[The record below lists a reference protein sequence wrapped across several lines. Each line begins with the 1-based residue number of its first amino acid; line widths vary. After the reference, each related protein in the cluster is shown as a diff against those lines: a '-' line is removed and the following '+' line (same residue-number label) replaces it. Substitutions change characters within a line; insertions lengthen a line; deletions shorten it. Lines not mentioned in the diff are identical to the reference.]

1 MTEQLSLASDF
12 PAATAGEWEKL
23 VLGVLRKSGAA
34 TDDTTP
40 AEAVALLTTTG
51 YDGVPLEPLY
61 TAAGAPTRSGTL
73 GRTANEWDIRQRH
86 ADPDPAA
93 TAEAARAD
101 LENGVTSLWL
111 VVGERGVPV
120 DGLAA
125 ALDGVYLDL
134 AGVTL
139 DAGAEA
145 PAAAA
150 AFLAVAQAR
159 GCAPS
164 GNFGFDPLS
173 GAGDTESTVS
183 VARSFAQ
190 NPGMRTMVV
199 DATRYHDAG
208 ASDTEE
214 LACSIATGVAYLRL
228 LTDAGLSVAEAL
240 GQLEFRYAATADQFG
255 TIAKLRAARALWARV
270 ARACASVASLGDKS
284 IVSADA
290 DAVQRQH
297 AVTSAAMMTARDPWV
312 NMLRT
317 TLACFAAGVGG
328 ADAVTV
334 LPFDH
339 RLGLPDA
346 FARRI
351 ARNTQSLLAAEASVG
366 RVTDPAGGSW
376 YVESRTDG
384 LARAA
389 WAWFTEIEGAGGM
402 EAALSSGLVSDRIE
416 STWRARAE
424 NLAHRRDPLIG
435 VSEFPNLYEK
445 LPERRPAA
453 PTTGHHYGEAFE
465 SLRDRSDALPERP
478 TVYLATLGPPAAH
491 NARVGF
497 ATNLFAAG
505 GIAVKTGPVDGFA
518 ASGLSVACVCGSDRS
533 YAEEASG
540 AALTLAS
547 GGARQVWLAGRP
559 GGYDGV
565 TGYLYNGCDAV
576 AVLTEVLS

>member
-1 MTEQLSLASDF
+1 MTE
-12 PAATAGEWEKL
+12 EWQKL

-34 TDDTTP
+34 TEDTTP
-40 AEAVALLTTTG
+40 AQAVELLTTTG
-51 YDGVPLEPLY
+51 YDGVPLKPLY
-61 TAAGAPTRSGTL
+61 TAAGSHALPRIL
-73 GRTANEWDIRQRH
+73 GRTANGWDLRQRH
-86 ADPDPAA
+86 ADPDPRA

-111 VVGERGVPV
+111 VLGAGGVPV

-125 ALDGVYLDL
+125 ALDGVHLDL

-139 DAGAEA
+139 DAGADT
-145 PAAAA
+145 AAAA
-150 AFLAVAQAR
+150 EAYLAAGGQ
-159 GCAPS
+159 S
-164 GNFGFDPLS
+164 GNLGFDPLG
-173 GAGDTESTVS
+173 GAGDLKTA
-183 VARSFAQ
+183 VAFARRGTG
-190 NPGMRTMVV
+190 PRAMVV

-208 ASDTEE
+208 GSDAEE
-214 LACSIATGVAYLRL
+214 LACSLATGVAYLRA
-228 LTDAGLSVAEAL
+228 LTDAGLSLSEAL
-240 GQLEFRYAATADQFG
+240 AQLEFRYAASADQFA

-270 ARACASVASLGDKS
+270 ARACGSEDVTQA
-284 IVSADA
+284 
-290 DAVQRQH
+290 QH
-297 AVTSAAMMTARDPWV
+297 AVTSAVMMAARDPWV

-339 RLGLPDA
+339 RLGLPDG

-351 ARNTQSLLAAEASVG
+351 ARNTQSLLIDESSVA
-366 RVTDPAGGSW
+366 RVADPAGGSW
-376 YVESRTDG
+376 YVESRTAD

-402 EAALSSGLVSDRIE
+402 AAALSSGLIADRIR
-416 STWRARAE
+416 STWDARAE
-424 NLAHRRDPLIG
+424 NLAHRRDPLTG
-435 VSEFPNLYEK
+435 VSEFPNLGEK
-445 LPERRPAA
+445 LPKRRPAPA
-453 PTTGHHYGEAFE
+453 TASRHYGEAFE
-465 SLRDRSDALPERP
+465 RLRDRADAAEQRP

-505 GIAVKTGPVDGFA
+505 GVAVTAGPVDGFA
-518 ASGLSVACVCGSDRS
+518 ASGTTVACLCGSDRS

-547 GGARQVWLAGRP
+547 GGARQVWLAGKP
-559 GGYDGV
+559 GKYDGV
-565 TGYLYNGCDAV
+565 TGYLYSGCDAV
-576 AVLTEVLS
+576 GVLEEVLS